1 MRPRP
6 LPSRSPP
13 LQIVDRANLWSER
26 LGLGQRVRYVVGN
39 ATVSVDHMLASYP
52 GQLDLVT
59 ILHPDPHFKKKH
71 RKRRVVQ
78 PQMVAAVARM
88 LRPGGR
94 LLLQSDVQA
103 VAEDMRD
110 DFERHAGAAFRLSPL
125 HAAEGA
131 TFRAAR
137 AEACT
142 NPMRET
148 VASLQQL
155 KHLARNRAAA
165 EAAAAAEGGAPM
177 AAAAAAEEGDGWQS
191 TWEAGG
197 FLAENPLGVPTEREV
212 YTLESGLPVFRIL
225 LEKT

>member
-1 MRPRP
+1 M
-6 LPSRSPP
+6 
-13 LQIVDRANLWSER
+13 
-26 LGLGQRVRYVVGN
+26 VGN

-59 ILHPDPHFKKKH
+59 ILHPDPHFKKRH

-78 PQMVAAVARM
+78 PQMVAAIARS

-110 DFERHAGAAFRLSPL
+110 DFERHAAAAFRLSPL
-125 HAAEGA
+125 HSAEGA

-142 NPMRET
+142 NPMRQT
-148 VASLQQL
+148 VASQQQQQ
-155 KHLARNRAAA
+155 HLARNRADAA
-165 EAAAAAEGGAPM
+165 AAAAAEGGE
-177 AAAAAAEEGDGWQS
+177 AAAADEGDGWQS
-191 TWEAGG
+191 AWEEGG
-197 FLAENPLGVPTEREV
+197 WLAENPLGVPTEREV
-212 YTLESGLPVFRIL
+212 YTLDSGLPVFRVL